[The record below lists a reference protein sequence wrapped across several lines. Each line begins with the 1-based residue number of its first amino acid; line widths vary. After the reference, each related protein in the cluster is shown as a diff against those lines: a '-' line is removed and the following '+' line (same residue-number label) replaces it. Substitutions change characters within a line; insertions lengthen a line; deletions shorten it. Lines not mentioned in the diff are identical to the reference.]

1 MSLRNSSRLLP
12 DRHAVP
18 ARVPP
23 LHDPPCCSKRT
34 HARAG
39 ASGPHLVPSRN
50 APTIRGM
57 GRDYGHG
64 DSGLRIESV
73 RRWSNLVLLLPSDEI
88 TPNKLSTP
96 LSDRVFPSSRRT
108 RCREGTTVPEDAARS
123 APARPPA
130 PPVSSSAACRTAPC
144 RPTRYR
150 HPDERSPAPQ
160 GPRSPYPRLP
170 MRRGKHACRQ
180 RPTRHA
186 TPWPARAVPPGRN
199 TIRRLRFLPS
209 LHAVHASVEGRDTLL
224 GGTPVPW
231 HNTCNGRP

>member
-1 MSLRNSSRLLP
+1 
-12 DRHAVP
+12 
-18 ARVPP
+18 
-23 LHDPPCCSKRT
+23 
-34 HARAG
+34 
-39 ASGPHLVPSRN
+39 
-50 APTIRGM
+50 M

-73 RRWSNLVLLLPSDEI
+73 RKWSNLVLLLPADEI
-88 TPNKLSTP
+88 TPHKLSTP

-108 RCREGTTVPEDAARS
+108 RCREGTTVTEDAARS

-130 PPVSSSAACRTAPC
+130 PRCLLRRRAAR
-144 RPTRYR
+144 RRVVPTLQTS
-150 HPDERSPAPQ
+150 DERSPAPQ
-160 GPRSPYPRLP
+160 GPQSPYPRLP

-186 TPWPARAVPPGRN
+186 TPWPARAVPPCRN

-209 LHAVHASVEGRDTLL
+209 LHAVHTSVEGRDTLL

-231 HNTCNGRP
+231 HNTCSGRP